1 MGPVPRNMP
10 FCLNNYNISRNHKR
24 YLSLSHWCHSS
35 RENKMHFLNWK
46 LRYFQQRY
54 LYDTVIVKLVPV
66 HKPTK
71 MPIQYQSQLNL
82 AYMIP
87 SIVKPVLTNKHH
99 TIKKYE
105 GVEVKCH
112 RFFTSAL
119 GSCEL
124 LPIHWSFIPGE
135 RTQLSL
141 KKLVEPQLQW
151 SR

>member
-1 MGPVPRNMP
+1 
-10 FCLNNYNISRNHKR
+10 
-24 YLSLSHWCHSS
+24 
-35 RENKMHFLNWK
+35 MHFLNWK